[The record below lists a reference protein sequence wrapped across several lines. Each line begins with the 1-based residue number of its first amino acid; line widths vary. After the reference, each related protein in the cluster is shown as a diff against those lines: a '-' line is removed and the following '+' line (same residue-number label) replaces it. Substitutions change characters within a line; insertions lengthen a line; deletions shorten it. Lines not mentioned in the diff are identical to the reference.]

1 MKKNTLGKWYR
12 FFNKWTWFGIIL
24 VLISII
30 LSIISEHILVVIF
43 HELLQTIGIAL
54 IVGAVFDFSKNTHEF
69 TDYIS
74 SLLSDIVVSKSFLKR
89 LSSTDKEE
97 ALNLILQPS
106 EYQIEQ
112 YSNINEYFKKQI
124 SRSIQ
129 MFDTNFKSNL
139 VMNIDVLKENGVVVS
154 KGKISYRIYKVRNK
168 FEPIKVTFER
178 EDSEVKGR
186 RIIYPAGIVEITDEK
201 CDVKTKTEAG
211 INYKQYVFEIPDQ
224 LNDYP
229 YLTIES
235 DIYEKG
241 FDHWTNFH
249 WTSLTPYDGFT
260 FTLKCQ
266 DNLVI
271 HEYVVFDEK
280 DPYYVKM
287 PEDRKSITILSTA
300 WLNAHTGFSLTVGE
314 QTKPSDPASDS
325 QSAED
330 PTGTASS

>member
-1 MKKNTLGKWYR
+1 MKKEKNGKEKKEKIRRWYH
-12 FFNKWTWFGIIL
+12 FFNKWTWYGLIL
-24 VLISII
+24 VLVSII
-30 LSIISEHILVVIF
+30 FSICFDNIIIVVF
-43 HELLQTIGIAL
+43 YELLQTVGIAL

-69 TDYIS
+69 TEYIS

-89 LSSTDKEE
+89 LSTNDKEE

-106 EYQIEQ
+106 DNQIEQ

-139 VMNIDVLKENGVVVS
+139 VMNIDVLKENGIVVS

-178 EDSEVKGR
+178 EDSEVIGR
-186 RIIYPAGIVEITDEK
+186 RIIYPGGIEEITDEK
-201 CDVKTKTEAG
+201 CDIKNKLEAG
-211 INYKQYVFEIPDQ
+211 INYKQYIFEIPDH
-224 LNDYP
+224 LNDFP

-266 DNLVI
+266 DGLVI

-280 DPYYVKM
+280 DPYYVKF
-287 PEDRKSITILSTA
+287 PSDKKSITILSTA
-300 WLNAHTGFSLTVGE
+300 WLNAHTGFSLTIGE
-314 QTKPSDPASDS
+314 Q
-325 QSAED
+325 EH
-330 PTGTASS
+330 